1 MIEFAIV
8 LAVAAL
14 AVAMVRQAVADACYD
29 LSDGERHPHKW
40 GYTDT
45 RFEFD
50 GPQTVRVTG
59 SRYPLAGFTMP
70 HFIPFVEEMLQVPI
84 DPTRGP
90 SKNKSKS
97 CRPRGQTKASSPLGK
112 TRSAPGGCRST
123 TRSV

>member
-1 MIEFAIV
+1 M
-8 LAVAAL
+8 
-14 AVAMVRQAVADACYD
+14 ADASYD

-50 GPQTVRVTG
+50 GPKTVRVTG

-84 DPTRGP
+84 NPDEVAVEKEAHEVPGP
-90 SKNKSKS
+90 SRADDSLVAAWQDALGAERVS
-97 CRPRGQTKASSPLGK
+97 LDDEERLIHSHGQL
-112 TRSAPGGCRST
+112 
-123 TRSV
+123 SVD